1 MDKLK
6 LILLFV
12 LLIASSQLTV
22 AQSSSSNGNLNISID
37 ETVFIHSNATTF
49 VSGETLFYKLY
60 CLNATNKT
68 PSTIS
73 KVAYVELID
82 SNKENVFKNKLFME
96 NSTGQGDFFVPTT
109 LKTGNYKL
117 IGYTNWMLNKPV
129 SEIFQ
134 MDIVVINPFQSNDGK
149 SINAISDAIDS
160 KNETKPDSQKSSTI
174 NSIENQNLKLKL
186 NKKTFSNRE
195 QIILKIESLSKI
207 PTKGN
212 FSLAVRK
219 LDNLPS
225 ERQITP
231 AEFAEKSSGT
241 IVNFQNN
248 EKKLILPE
256 LRGEMISGKITSKN
270 GINEVQNITVALS
283 IPGKS
288 FAFKVVK
295 TNHSGNFIFNLEKA
309 YYNSNITIQ
318 IIHDNR
324 ENYTIRLDNIPG
336 IDYSKISI
344 QPSFNLTPEL
354 KESILNRS
362 VMSQI
367 ENAYYHKKTD
377 SIIKTEDYNSFF
389 YPTAKEYILDNYT
402 RFPTLKETIIEV
414 TKDVYYQQKDKN
426 YSLHVSNYNIY
437 PQLPEPALVLVNG
450 LLLQNVNELFNYKM
464 KNVSKISTISGLYYF
479 GTKIFNG
486 LISFTT
492 VNNDFINKQ
501 SGDYILETSI
511 LRPSFKKEYYKIDYA
526 DKTKN
531 ERIPDFRNQLLW
543 LPEVKLEDKEKTISF
558 FTSDISGT
566 FEIILEGFTDI
577 GIPISLKESIEVN

>member
-1 MDKLK
+1 M
-6 LILLFV
+6 LLLV
-12 LLIASSQLTV
+12 LLMASRQSTI
-22 AQSSSSNGNLNISID
+22 AQSSSLNGNHNISID
-37 ETVFIHSNATTF
+37 ETVFIHSNATSF
-49 VSGETLFYKLY
+49 VSGETLYYKFY

-73 KVAYVELID
+73 KIAYVELID
-82 SNKENVFKNKLFME
+82 SNKENVFKNKLFLE

-149 SINAISDAIDS
+149 STNTIPDAIDS
-160 KNETKPDSQKSSTI
+160 KNETKRDSQKSNTI

-195 QIILKIESLSKI
+195 QIVLKIESLSQI

-212 FSLAVRK
+212 FSLSVRK
-219 LDNLPS
+219 LENLPS

-248 EKKLILPE
+248 ENKLILPE

-270 GINEVQNITVALS
+270 GTNEVQNITVALS

-288 FAFKVVK
+288 FAFKVIK
-295 TNHSGNFIFNLEKA
+295 TNYSGNFIFNLEKA

-324 ENYTIRLDNIPG
+324 ENYTLTLDNIPG

-344 QPSFNLTPEL
+344 QPNFNLTPEL

-389 YPTAKEYILDNYT
+389 YPTSKEYILDNYT

-437 PQLPEPALVLVNG
+437 PQLPEPALVLVDG

-464 KNVSKISTISGLYYF
+464 KNASKISTISGLYYF

-492 VNNDFINKQ
+492 VNNDFISKQ

-526 DKTKN
+526 YKTKN

-558 FTSDISGT
+558 FTSDLSGT
-566 FEIILEGFTDI
+566 FEIILEGFTDK

>member
-1 MDKLK
+1 M
-6 LILLFV
+6 LLLV
-12 LLIASSQLTV
+12 LLMASRQSTI
-22 AQSSSSNGNLNISID
+22 AQSSSLNGNHNISID

-49 VSGETLFYKLY
+49 VSGETLYYKLY

-73 KVAYVELID
+73 KIAYVELID
-82 SNKENVFKNKLFME
+82 SNKENVFKNKLFLE

-149 SINAISDAIDS
+149 STNTIPDAIDS
-160 KNETKPDSQKSSTI
+160 KNETKRDSQKSNTI

-195 QIILKIESLSKI
+195 QIVLKIESLSQI

-212 FSLAVRK
+212 FSLSVRK
-219 LDNLPS
+219 LENLPS

-248 EKKLILPE
+248 ENKLILPE

-270 GINEVQNITVALS
+270 GTNEVQNITVALS

-288 FAFKVVK
+288 FAFKVIK
-295 TNHSGNFIFNLEKA
+295 TNYSGNFIFNLEKA

-324 ENYTIRLDNIPG
+324 ENYTLTLDNIPG

-344 QPSFNLTPEL
+344 QPNFNLTPEL

-389 YPTAKEYILDNYT
+389 YPTSKEYILDNYT

-437 PQLPEPALVLVNG
+437 PQLPEPALVLVDG

-464 KNVSKISTISGLYYF
+464 KNASKISTISGLYYF

-492 VNNDFINKQ
+492 VNNDFISKQ

-511 LRPSFKKEYYKIDYA
+511 LRPSLKKEYYKIDYA
-526 DKTKN
+526 DKPKN

-558 FTSDISGT
+558 FTSDLSGT
-566 FEIILEGFTDI
+566 FEIILEGFTDK

>member
-1 MDKLK
+1 M
-6 LILLFV
+6 
-12 LLIASSQLTV
+12 ASRQSTL
-22 AQSSSSNGNLNISID
+22 AQSSSLNGNHNISID

-49 VSGETLFYKLY
+49 VSGETLYYKLY
-60 CLNATNKT
+60 CLNANSKT

-82 SNKENVFKNKLFME
+82 SNKKNVFKNKLFLE
-96 NSTGQGDFFVPTT
+96 NTTGQGDFFVPTT

-134 MDIVVINPFQSNDGK
+134 MDIVVINPFQSNEGK
-149 SINAISDAIDS
+149 SINTISDAIYS
-160 KNETKPDSQKSSTI
+160 KKETKPDSQKSSII
-174 NSIENQNLKLKL
+174 NSTENQNLKFIL
-186 NKKTFSNRE
+186 NKKKFSNRE
-195 QIILKIESLSKI
+195 QIILKIESLTQI
-207 PTKGN
+207 PTRGN

-219 LDNLPS
+219 LDNLTS
-225 ERQITP
+225 GRQITP
-231 AEFAEKSSGT
+231 AEFAEKSSGS
-241 IVNFQNN
+241 IINFQNN

-270 GINEVQNITVALS
+270 GSNEVKNITIALS

-288 FAFKVVK
+288 FAFKVIK

-309 YYNSNITIQ
+309 YYNSNIIIQ
-318 IIHDNR
+318 IIHYNR
-324 ENYTIRLDNIPG
+324 ENYTLSLDNIPG
-336 IDYSKISI
+336 IDYSKVII
-344 QPSFNLTPEL
+344 QPNYNLTPEL

-377 SIIKTEDYNSFF
+377 NIIKTEDYNSFF
-389 YPTAKEYILDNYT
+389 HPTAKEYILDNYT
-402 RFPTLKETIIEV
+402 RFPTLKETITEV
-414 TKDVYYQQKDKN
+414 TKEVYYQQKDKN
-426 YSLHVSNYNIY
+426 YSLHVSNYNIF
-437 PQLPEPALVLVNG
+437 PQLPEPALVLVDG
-450 LLLQNVNELFNYKM
+450 LLLQNVNEFFNYKM
-464 KNVSKISTISGLYYF
+464 RNVSKISTISGPYYF
-479 GTKIFNG
+479 GPKIFNG

-492 VNNDFINKQ
+492 FNNDFTSKPV
-501 SGDYILETSI
+501 GDYILETSI
-511 LRPSFKKEYYKIDYA
+511 LRPSVKKEYYKIDHA

-543 LPEVKLEDKEKTISF
+543 LPEIKLEDKEKTISF

-566 FEIILEGFTDI
+566 FEIIMEGFTDK